1 MSDPVHGFNF
11 PFRIDPLSGRVVG
24 ESGDEK
30 LRENIVH
37 ILMTGI
43 GEREMRRTYGGGLHQ
58 LVHDPNND
66 PLRGIVQHQIAKSL
80 GVLEPR
86 IALQDVRIIQDEG
99 TLYVQIRYI
108 VRSTRQAQ
116 TFSVPFGPAGAL

>member
-1 MSDPVHGFNF
+1 MSNPVQGFNF
-11 PFRIDPLSGRVVG
+11 PFRIDPLSGGVAAQ
-24 ESGDEK
+24 SGDDK

-43 GEREMRRTYGGGLHQ
+43 GEREMRRSYGGGLHQ

-86 IALQDVRIIQDEG
+86 IALQDVRITQEEG
-99 TLYVQIRYI
+99 TLFVQIRYI

-116 TFSVPFGPAGAL
+116 TFSVPFGPAGML